1 MEPSPIPHVLTTLRR
16 LWEHSQGKRVF
27 EQVIGQMF
35 PNSDE
40 FELLGEESLKS
51 NFNYCQH
58 ARNQNVDVQELTQ
71 WGREGDGRGGFYV
84 KASQEM
90 QSSK

>member
-1 MEPSPIPHVLTTLRR
+1 
-16 LWEHSQGKRVF
+16 
-27 EQVIGQMF
+27 MF

-71 WGREGDGRGGFYV
+71 WGSEGDGRGGFYV